1 MELTTAS
8 IKISKSIFSG
18 RKTEN
23 VKPSERAKLDF
34 EYVAKVKK
42 KLSEVESNVARTLE
56 PDNPPDCDR
65 NSPDWP
71 DCQHQSTEQ
80 ILQILTETI
89 PSFLPENASS
99 SEKFEMVMEYLD
111 EISKNPS
118 MIVPL
123 LS

>member
-8 IKISKSIFSG
+8 IKISSSIFSG
-18 RKTEN
+18 RKTEDI
-23 VKPSERAKLDF
+23 KPSERAKLDF

-42 KLSEVESNVARTLE
+42 KLSEVESNIAKTLE
-56 PDNPPDCDR
+56 PDGPPDC
-65 NSPDWP
+65 NPNNPKWP
-71 DCQHQSTEQ
+71 DCQHGNTDK
-80 ILQILTETI
+80 ILQVLTETI
-89 PSFLPENASS
+89 PNFIPENASS
-99 SEKFEMVMEYLD
+99 SEKFEMIMEYLE